1 MLPIVD
7 WGKLSMS
14 DGRLIMPV
22 SVHAHHSFVD
32 GIHVTQFMRALQ
44 NILDK

>member
-14 DGRLIMPV
+14 DGRLIMHV
-22 SVHAHHSFVD
+22 SVHTHHSFAD